1 MSLINDILDMSKIE
15 SSQITLNRM
24 RISIREMLGQ
34 LSAIMSSQARSAGLT
49 FSIHAGEIVHPCF
62 YGDALRI
69 NQILINILSNAVK
82 YTPEGGRVDFQAEE
96 IPPVGR
102 DCARYRFTVS
112 DTGVGMTEEFLNH
125 VFEPFTRS
133 RQTTRV
139 EGTGLG
145 LSITKGLVNL
155 MGGAISVESVVH
167 QGTVFQVELEGEIV
181 EDGGESCGQSA
192 GEPDGRQ
199 YADEVNRRTFG
210 GRLFLVAEDNEINA
224 EILCEL
230 LSMYGAKTVVRQ
242 NGAQAVR
249 AFAEAA
255 PGTYDAILMDVQM
268 PEMNGYE
275 ATRAIRSMERPDAAV
290 IPIIAMTANAFAEDV
305 KAAMEAGMTAH
316 VAKPI
321 DVEILRGSL
330 RNVLDGSGK
339 GRG

>member
-1 MSLINDILDMSKIE
+1 M
-15 SSQITLNRM
+15 
-24 RISIREMLGQ
+24 
-34 LSAIMSSQARSAGLT
+34 
-49 FSIHAGEIVHPCF
+49 
-62 YGDALRI
+62 
-69 NQILINILSNAVK
+69 
-82 YTPEGGRVDFQAEE
+82 
-96 IPPVGR
+96 
-102 DCARYRFTVS
+102 
-112 DTGVGMTEEFLNH
+112 
-125 VFEPFTRS
+125 
-133 RQTTRV
+133 
-139 EGTGLG
+139 
-145 LSITKGLVNL
+145 
-155 MGGAISVESVVH
+155 
-167 QGTVFQVELEGEIV
+167 
-181 EDGGESCGQSA
+181 
-192 GEPDGRQ
+192 
-199 YADEVNRRTFG
+199 NRRTFG

-249 AFAEAA
+249 AFAEAS

>member
-1 MSLINDILDMSKIE
+1 MTAHVAKPIDVEILRGSLRNVLDGSGK
-15 SSQITLNRM
+15 
-24 RISIREMLGQ
+24 
-34 LSAIMSSQARSAGLT
+34 
-49 FSIHAGEIVHPCF
+49 
-62 YGDALRI
+62 
-69 NQILINILSNAVK
+69 
-82 YTPEGGRVDFQAEE
+82 
-96 IPPVGR
+96 
-102 DCARYRFTVS
+102 
-112 DTGVGMTEEFLNH
+112 
-125 VFEPFTRS
+125 
-133 RQTTRV
+133 
-139 EGTGLG
+139 
-145 LSITKGLVNL
+145 
-155 MGGAISVESVVH
+155 
-167 QGTVFQVELEGEIV
+167 
-181 EDGGESCGQSA
+181 
-192 GEPDGRQ
+192 
-199 YADEVNRRTFG
+199 

-242 NGAQAVR
+242 DGAQAVR

-330 RNVLDGSGK
+330 RNVLNGSGK
-339 GRG
+339 GRD